1 MAVPRKF
8 RLHLEQRDGLLRN
21 AAKLSFGSDGS
32 VYLVP
37 YARREE
43 FFYGG
48 RTMPAGDETDT
59 FNFREQISAES
70 KPKLSIHRSGQVHIY
85 ANDQRKAGPVFTPPL
100 EELRGEHVATVLCD
114 LITSVPEFRGTPSTT
129 GEQRDLA
136 FGVPPDIQSCALLIY
151 ANGVENAFRVEEL
164 QIAFQVERRD
174 KPPIFIG
181 VAAVA
186 KEPLADQD
194 DAGVTV
200 LAGFDARKRPDEPS
214 DYLYL
219 RGL

>member
-1 MAVPRKF
+1 MAAPRKF

-21 AAKLSFGSDGS
+21 AAKLNFGSDGS

-48 RTMPAGDETDT
+48 RTMAAGQDTDT
-59 FNFREQISAES
+59 FDFREQISAES

-85 ANDQRKAGPVFTPPL
+85 ANDQPKAGPVFTPPL

-114 LITSVPEFRGTPSTT
+114 FITSVPEFRGAPKTT
-129 GEQRDLA
+129 GEQVDLA
-136 FGVPPDIQSCALLIY
+136 FGVPSDIDSCALLVY
-151 ANGVENAFRVEEL
+151 ANGSENAFQVEKV
-164 QIAFQVERRD
+164 QVAFQVERKD
-174 KPPIFIG
+174 QPPIFIG

-186 KEPLADQD
+186 KEPLAEEK

-200 LAGFDARKRPDEPS
+200 LAGFDARIGPDESS